1 MNIKAFPGKIKSFI
15 VKCKRVW
22 LVLRK
27 PSKEEYKTIA
37 KVAAIGVLLLG
48 LLGFLVAMI
57 MKIFVK

>member
-1 MNIKAFPGKIKSFI
+1 MNIKAFPGKIKSFV

-22 LVLRK
+22 LVLKK

-48 LLGFLVAMI
+48 LLGFLIAML